1 MPPKK
6 AGKEV
11 KGATSQLIDEDLSD
25 AQNLPLLHDFIFTNI
40 YSFKYRK
47 NLDFVEKALMKE
59 FYCSSETAETAE
71 LSRTKKVLQ
80 LSDLINQAK
89 AKEYLTQA
97 EADDF
102 KNLDVV
108 KQRQALARVTNEL
121 LAGYQMPLRRAKLED
136 EEKFQATLETM
147 EEEKRKEA
155 SAQRHEE

>member
-6 AGKEV
+6 AAGKDT
-11 KGATSQLIDEDLSD
+11 KNAANQLIDEDLSD
-25 AQNLPLLHDFIFTNI
+25 AQSLPLLNDFIFTNI

-59 FYCSSETAETAE
+59 FYVSGETAETAE
-71 LSRTKKVLQ
+71 LSRTKKVIQ
-80 LSDLINQAK
+80 LNDLISQAK
-89 AKEYLTQA
+89 AKQYLTDA

-121 LAGYQMPLRRAKLED
+121 LAGYQMPLRRAKLEE
-136 EEKFQATLETM
+136 EEKFQTSLDAM
-147 EEEKRKEA
+147 EDEKRKEA
-155 SAQRHEE
+155 LV